1 MAGRK
6 PTRFNDGSRVYTIR
20 LSAEAYE
27 WVRSMGDM
35 GPDIVRSLIDD
46 YRMSKDD
53 RFLDRALAEAKDQ
66 LMTLETEVL
75 NVKRRIKDLESVKAK
90 LVESQLDH
98 LRVRQ
103 KLLEKYMQDPHH
115 FMGWLTGP
123 ANMELVSEGK
133 FGSPQEVAEFCRKE
147 MERYRRGSR

>member
-6 PTRFNDGSRVYTIR
+6 PTRFNDGSKVYTIR
-20 LSAEAYE
+20 LSAEAHE

-35 GPDIVRSLIDD
+35 GPDIVRSLIDE
-46 YRMSKDD
+46 YRLSKDD
-53 RFLDRALAEAKDQ
+53 RLIDRALAEAKDQ

-75 NVKRRIKDLESVKAK
+75 SVKRRIKDLESAKAK
-90 LVESQLDH
+90 LVDSQLDY
-98 LRVRQ
+98 LKVRQ

-123 ANMELVSEGK
+123 ANMDMIAEGK
-133 FGSPQEVAEFCRKE
+133 FGSPQEVAEFCHKE

>member
-6 PTRFNDGSRVYTIR
+6 PTRFDDGSKVYTIR
-20 LSAEAYE
+20 LSGEAHD

-35 GPDIVRSLIDD
+35 GPDIVRSLIDE
-46 YRMSKDD
+46 YRLSKDD
-53 RFLDRALAEAKDQ
+53 RFLDRALAEAKDE
-66 LMTLETEVL
+66 LMTLETEL
-75 NVKRRIKDLESVKAK
+75 LSVKKRIKDLESAKAK
-90 LVESQLDH
+90 LVDSQLDY

-103 KLLEKYMQDPHH
+103 KLLEKYTQDPQH

-123 ANMELVSEGK
+123 ANMEMVTEGK
-133 FGSPQEVAEFCRKE
+133 FGTPQEVAEFCDKE